1 MTCQLQCWVTMIRT
15 NTYEVL
21 SVRWLFSPQE
31 GDITIRKCNSK
42 TIFMKM
48 KPHELDKSYSSYGQL
63 YVRAIDVISFEVA
76 LK

>member
-1 MTCQLQCWVTMIRT
+1 MTSQLQCWVTMIQM
-15 NTYEVL
+15 NTYKVL

-31 GDITIRKCNSK
+31 GDITIRKSNSK

-48 KPHELDKSYSSYGQL
+48 KPHELDKPYSSYGQL